1 MQTLFP
7 HQEDAFEQLLLMA
20 RILFERRWRRLPVTP
35 RFNVLLI
42 GPTGLGKT
50 QIVRRVAAALSLP
63 LFETSA
69 SNWMLLGTHN
79 RGANPTWP
87 SLFRFLI
94 ENRRG
99 VIFLDEVDKIAG
111 KTEWTVFLRTEIF
124 NLLDR
129 TLPRDI
135 AEGERDS
142 GGNQKIV
149 RADSMARRLAH
160 SRLQCGMLIAAAG
173 AFQDFWDHNNTRQL
187 GFGSALHDSTGFLP
201 DHNALSQCLP
211 RELVN
216 RFRSRLLYL
225 RPLGRPDYMAMLHST
240 ASRLPENLGVEFLRL
255 GQDSVA
261 NAVEGQLG
269 VRWLEE
275 LIIETLATTGAA
287 PLKSVGIT
295 AAPLSRQA
303 DYDTEPT

>member
-1 MQTLFP
+1 MQALFP
-7 HQEDAFEQLLLMA
+7 HQEEAFEQLLLMA
-20 RILFERRWRRLPVTP
+20 RILFERRWRKLPVTP

-50 QIVRRVAAALSLP
+50 QIVRRVAAVLSLP
-63 LFETSA
+63 LFEASA
-69 SNWMLLGTHN
+69 SNWMLLGTHH

-99 VIFLDEVDKIAG
+99 VIFVDELDKIGG

-135 AEGERDS
+135 ADGERDS
-142 GGNQKIV
+142 EGYLKTV

-173 AFQDFWDHNNTRQL
+173 AFQDFWDQSNTRQL
-187 GFGSALHDSTGFLP
+187 GFGSAVHDSPPFLP
-201 DHNALSQCLP
+201 DHDALSQSLP

-216 RFRSRLLYL
+216 RFRSRLLCL

-255 GQDSVA
+255 GHESIA
-261 NAVEGQLG
+261 SAVQSQLG

-275 LIIETLATTGAA
+275 LIFKTLATRGAA
-287 PLKSVGIT
+287 RSQSLGIT
-295 AAPLSRQA
+295 AAPHPRPA
-303 DYDTEPT
+303 AYAIEPK